1 MWLLLC
7 FSCVLAALWYFD
19 TAVDTQAV
27 TLEVWG
33 GTVAVRAPGSK
44 DWTVVTERRIAIP
57 EGTSVETREGSR
69 ALLTA
74 FDSSVI
80 TLFPQTQVTV
90 RHSYTPRYRGANR
103 TFTLAVNTGAA
114 RVGVAVPRKETS
126 LQFTVETPQA
136 VYILAEGSYRVEV
149 GDIVS
154 SVSVRQGRAVAT
166 AQGSSV
172 AVEQGQR
179 GEVLVGQSPSA
190 PKPAEQEL
198 LVNGDFSQGLDGWQ
212 LAQTA
217 ITGDEGQVTLTQ
229 FEGRAVVRFVRRGSG
244 GGHGESIVGQVV
256 RKDVSDFL
264 KLRLSVD
271 VKVIHQSLSGG
282 GVMGSEH
289 PISVRVRYRAG
300 TNDETRIWYHGFY
313 YRNEDNS
320 PVGPADKVP
329 QSDWQHFEFDLY
341 NPETMS
347 PRPTEIL
354 TFEIIASGHD
364 YESMIGEV
372 SLVGE

>member
-1 MWLLLC
+1 
-7 FSCVLAALWYFD
+7 
-19 TAVDTQAV
+19 VDTQAV

-44 DWTVVTERRIAIP
+44 DWTVVTERRIAIS

-74 FDSSVI
+74 FDSSAI

-90 RHSYTPRYRGANR
+90 RHSYTPRYRGSNR

-114 RVGVAVPRKETS
+114 RVGVAVPRNDST
-126 LQFTVETPQA
+126 LRFTVETPQS

-198 LVNGDFSQGLDGWQ
+198 LVNGDFSQGLDEWQ
-212 LAQTA
+212 LAQTV

-229 FEGRAVVRFVRRGSG
+229 FEGRSVVRFVRRGSG

-271 VKVIHQSLSGG
+271 VKVIYQSLSGG

-341 NPETMS
+341 NPETIS